1 MGEFMSDT
9 KFVHLHVH
17 TDYSVLDGACAICH
31 DQDDKVDLIKLAHLY
46 KMPAIAMTDH
56 GVMGGAIDF
65 YQSLNAHALKPL
77 IGCEMNVSPTK
88 YNDRN
93 QNTPNIKG
101 LHIVLLAKDFEGYQ
115 NLCKLNSIANL
126 EGVYY
131 KPRVDKELLAKYSKG
146 LIALSGCLK
155 GELAINILAGKVKE
169 AKHALQ
175 HYLDIFG
182 KDNFYLEL
190 MDHGIEEQKKV
201 NRELILLSNEFK
213 VPIVATNDVHYLK
226 KEYSK
231 SHALLLCIQTNTTIN
246 DVKRLKFS
254 SDEFYFKSTDEM
266 LELFKEIPE
275 AITNTLEVAEKCNLT
290 IPFVP
295 EVNHYPV
302 YEVSGGKT
310 QKEKLKEICLENL
323 EDRYGFKYDGKKER
337 LTAEQKVI
345 IDRMEYELKVIDKAK
360 YCSYFLVVW
369 DFLKY
374 AREHGIPVGPGRG
387 SGAGSIVAYLCL
399 ITDIEP
405 LRYQLLFERFLNPER
420 VSPPDFDI
428 DFCERRRNEVIEYV
442 RSKYGADSVA
452 QIGTYGTL
460 KAKNV
465 IKDVGRALGY
475 SFDQRNMIT
484 KLMTND
490 PKLTLASSRENNEEL
505 NNLIKNE
512 PWVEE
517 IFKYSEP
524 LEGLNRNTSTHA
536 AGVIIGDQELARLVP
551 LARGSGNEEVITQY
565 PAAPC
570 ESLGLLKMDFL
581 GLKTLTIIQDT
592 VEIVKKTKGIDIDI
606 SKISLEDEKTY
617 KLLNK
622 GDTIGVFQLESPGM
636 RDLCKR
642 FGVSK
647 IEDIIALIA
656 LYRPG
661 PMQFIGD
668 FIHRK
673 TGKERVE
680 YDHPKMVEV
689 LKETYGIMLYQE
701 QIMQV
706 VQVLAGF
713 TLGGAD
719 ILRKAIGKKKA
730 EVLAAQKKKFVE
742 GCAKHSSIP
751 EEKASAIWD
760 KIELFAGYGFNK
772 AHSAAYAFLAYRT
785 AYLKA
790 NFPVEFM
797 CAVLKSEIGNAEEVA
812 FFIKECREMG
822 IKVLGPDVNVSSVDF
837 TADAQ
842 CIRFGLAAIKGVGE
856 AASGVIIDTRNKKGK
871 FKDVMDFS
879 ERAGIRL
886 TSKVLEALIRTGALD
901 GFNCK
906 RSQLL
911 QVMPN
916 FIKIASH
923 NVKDREAGQGNLFDM
938 LNDSGKIDNSP
949 LDLKLPV
956 IPELDEQNML
966 KDEKELLGFYVSG
979 HPLGEYSKTI
989 ELYSTCNLAELKTIT
1004 DTRIRVGGIISDM
1017 EIKTSKK
1024 NSSKFAVL
1032 HFEDTVGNVECVIFN
1047 STYEQFK
1054 DLLEPNKPLFFDGY
1068 IETSDFERGGKKSNK
1083 MTVHSIMTIEEV
1095 QQKFTEEM
1103 HIHLHEASTTIET
1116 LRDIKDVCILPENK
1130 GEVSVILC
1138 ITCGDGET
1146 AFVEAGK
1153 ECKVVISDT
1162 LLNKIRNF
1170 TGEDSIKLKPNK
1182 NLSNIKNGK
1191 NERFFRRLSSQ

>member
-1 MGEFMSDT
+1 MSNT
-9 KFVHLHVH
+9 EFVHLHVH

-31 DQDDKVDLIKLAHLY
+31 KEEDKVDLVKLAHLY
-46 KMPAIAMTDH
+46 KMPAIAITDH

-65 YQSLNAHALKPL
+65 YQQLNGHALKSI
-77 IGCEMNVSPTK
+77 IGCEMYVSPTK
-88 YNDRN
+88 YNDRT
-93 QNTPNIKG
+93 QTIPNIKG
-101 LHIVLLAKDFEGYQ
+101 FHIVLLAKDFEGYQ
-115 NLCKLNSIANL
+115 NLCKLDSIANL
-126 EGVYY
+126 EGLYY
-131 KPRVDKELLAKYSKG
+131 KPRVDKELLAKHSKG
-146 LIALSGCLK
+146 LIALSACLH
-155 GELAINILAGKVKE
+155 GEISFNILSGKIKD
-169 AKHALQ
+169 AKHVLQ
-175 HYLDIFG
+175 NYLDIFG
-182 KDNFYLEL
+182 KNNFYIEL

-201 NRELILLSNEFK
+201 NKELILLAREFK
-213 VPIVATNDVHYLK
+213 IPVVATNDVHYLK
-226 KEYSK
+226 KEYAK
-231 SHALLLCIQTNTTIN
+231 SHELLLCTQTNATIN
-246 DVKRLKFS
+246 DAKRFKFS
-254 SDEFYFKSTDEM
+254 SEEFYFKSGDEM

-275 AITNTLEVAEKCNLT
+275 AIKNTLEVAAKCNLV

-302 YEVSGGKT
+302 YEVGKEKT
-310 QKEKLKEICLENL
+310 QKEKLKEVCLENL
-323 EDRYGFKYDGKKER
+323 YDRYGFEYNDKFN
-337 LTAEQKVI
+337 ANQKAI
-345 IDRMEYELKVIDKAK
+345 IDRMEYELDVIDKSK

-374 AREHGIPVGPGRG
+374 AREQGISVGPGRG
-387 SGAGSIVAYLCL
+387 SGAGSIVAYLSR

-405 LRYQLLFERFLNPER
+405 IRYDLLFERFLNPER

-442 RSKYGADSVA
+442 RNKYGAGCVA

-484 KLMTND
+484 KLMPND
-490 PKLTLASSRENNEEL
+490 PHLTLASSRENNEEL

-512 PWVEE
+512 LWVGE
-517 IFKYSEP
+517 IFRYSEP
-524 LEGLNRNTSTHA
+524 LEGLNRNMSIHA
-536 AGVIIGDQELARLVP
+536 AGVIIGDLELATLVP
-551 LARGSGNEEVITQY
+551 LTRGSGSEIITQY

-592 VEIVKKTKGIDIDI
+592 IEIIKKTKGIDIDI

-622 GDTIGVFQLESPGM
+622 GDTIAVFQLESLGM

-673 TGKERVE
+673 TGREKVE
-680 YDHPKMVEV
+680 YDHPKMEKV

-719 ILRKAIGKKKA
+719 ILRRAIGKKKA
-730 EVLAAQKKKFVE
+730 DVLAAQKKKFVK

-751 EEKASAIWD
+751 EDKANVIWD

-772 AHSAAYAFLAYRT
+772 SHSAAYAFLAYRT

-797 CAVLKSEIGNAEEVA
+797 CAVLNSEIGTAEEVA
-812 FFIKECREMG
+812 FFIKECREME
-822 IKVLGPDVNVSSVDF
+822 IKVLGPDVNISTMDF
-837 TADAQ
+837 TADSE

-856 AASGVIIDTRNKKGK
+856 AASNAIIETRDKKGK
-871 FKDVMDFS
+871 FKDIMDFA

-886 TSKVLEALIRTGALD
+886 TSKVLEALTRTGALD
-901 GFNCK
+901 GFKSK
-906 RSQLL
+906 RSQLV
-911 QVMPN
+911 QIMPELVQ
-916 FIKIASH
+916 IASH
-923 NVKDREAGQGNLFDM
+923 NVRDREAGQGNLFDM
-938 LNDSGKIDNSP
+938 LGDSGGVDSSS
-949 LDLKLPV
+949 LDLKLPDV
-956 IPELDEQNML
+956 PELDEQAML
-966 KDEKELLGFYVSG
+966 KDEKELLGFYISG
-979 HPLGEYSKTI
+979 HPLGEHSKII
-989 ELYSTCNLAELKTIT
+989 ELYSTHNLAEIKTFSG
-1004 DTRIRVGGIISDM
+1004 DAKVRVGGIISDM

-1024 NSSKFAVL
+1024 NGSKFAVL
-1032 HFEDTVGNVECVIFN
+1032 QFEDTVGNIECIIF
-1047 STYEQFK
+1047 SSAYEQYK
-1054 DLLEPNKPLFFDGY
+1054 DLLVLNKPVFLEGY
-1068 IETSDFERGGKKSNK
+1068 IEPSDIEQGEKISSK
-1083 MTVHSIMTIEEV
+1083 MTVQAVITIEEI
-1095 QQKFTEEM
+1095 QQKYTEEI
-1103 HIHLHEASTTIET
+1103 HIHLHEASMTIET
-1116 LRDIKDVCILPENK
+1116 LKDINELCLLPEYK
-1130 GEVSVILC
+1130 GSVSVILC
-1138 ITCGDGET
+1138 VTCVDGEK
-1146 AFVEAGK
+1146 AFIEAGK
-1153 ECKVVISDT
+1153 ICKVAISKT
-1162 LLNKIRNF
+1162 FLNKIKNL
-1170 TGEDSIKLKPNK
+1170 TGEDSIKLKPNN

-1191 NERFFRRLSSQ
+1191 RERFSKRSFGQ

>member
-1 MGEFMSDT
+1 MSNT
-9 KFVHLHVH
+9 EFVHLHVH

-31 DQDDKVDLIKLAHLY
+31 DQKDKVDLVKLAHLY
-46 KMPAIAMTDH
+46 KMSAIAMTDH

-65 YQSLNAHALKPL
+65 YEQLNAHALKPL

-88 YNDRN
+88 YNDKT

-101 LHIVLLAKDFEGYQ
+101 FHIVLLAKDFEGYQ
-115 NLCKLNSIANL
+115 NLCKLDSIANL

-146 LIALSGCLK
+146 LIALSACLK
-155 GELAINILAGKVKE
+155 GELAVNILAGKIKE
-169 AKHALQ
+169 TKHALQ
-175 HYLDIFG
+175 NYLDIFG
-182 KDNFYLEL
+182 RDNFYLEL
-190 MDHGIEEQKKV
+190 MDHGIEDQKKV
-201 NRELILLSNEFK
+201 NKELILLAREFK
-213 VPIVATNDVHYLK
+213 VPLVATNDVHYLK
-226 KEYSK
+226 KEYAK
-231 SHALLLCIQTNTTIN
+231 SHELLLCIQTNATIN
-246 DVKRLKFS
+246 DAKRLKFS
-254 SDEFYFKSTDEM
+254 SDEFYFKSGDEM

-275 AITNTLEVAEKCNLT
+275 AIKNTLEVAEKCNLI

-302 YEVSGGKT
+302 YELPKGKT

-323 EDRYGFKYDGKKER
+323 DDRYSFKYDGKKET
-337 LTAEQKVI
+337 LTAEQRVI
-345 IDRMEYELKVIDKAK
+345 IDRMEYELEVIDKAK

-374 AREHGIPVGPGRG
+374 AREQGIPVGPGRG
-387 SGAGSIVAYLCL
+387 SGAGSIVAYLSR

-442 RSKYGADSVA
+442 RVKYGADSVA

-465 IKDVGRALGY
+465 IKDVGRALGH

-484 KLMTND
+484 KLMPND

-505 NNLIKNE
+505 NKLLKNE

-536 AGVIIGDQELARLVP
+536 AGVIIGDQELATLVP
-551 LARGSGNEEVITQY
+551 LARGSGSEEIVTQY

-592 VEIVKKTKGIDIDI
+592 VEIVKKTKDIDIDI

-622 GDTIGVFQLESPGM
+622 GDTIAVFQLESPGM

-673 TGKERVE
+673 TGRERVE
-680 YDHPKMVEV
+680 YDHPKMEEV
-689 LKETYGIMLYQE
+689 LRETYGIMLYQE

-719 ILRKAIGKKKA
+719 ILRRAIGKKKA
-730 EVLAAQKKKFVE
+730 DVLAAQKKAFVE
-742 GCAKHSSIP
+742 GCAKHNSIP
-751 EEKASAIWD
+751 EEKASIIWD

-772 AHSAAYAFLAYRT
+772 SHSAAYAFLAYRT

-797 CAVLKSEIGNAEEVA
+797 CAVLNSVIGGAEDVA
-812 FFIKECREMG
+812 FFIKECREME
-822 IKVLGPDVNVSSVDF
+822 INVLGPDVNISTMDF
-837 TADAQ
+837 TADGS
-842 CIRFGLAAIKGVGE
+842 CIRFGLSAIKGVGE
-856 AASGVIIDTRNKKGK
+856 AASGAIIEARSKEGK
-871 FKDVMDFS
+871 FKDIMDFA
-879 ERAGIRL
+879 ERAGRQL
-886 TSKVLEALIRTGALD
+886 TSKVLEALTRTGALD
-901 GFNCK
+901 AFKCK

-911 QVMPN
+911 QVMSDL
-916 FIKIASH
+916 IQIASH
-923 NVKDREAGQGNLFDM
+923 NVKDREAGQGSLFDM
-938 LNDSGKIDNSP
+938 LGDSGRIDNSS
-949 LDLKLPV
+949 LDLKLPD

-979 HPLGEYSKTI
+979 HPLGEYSKI
-989 ELYSTCNLAELKTIT
+989 IDLYSTHNLAELKTLSEVKV
-1004 DTRIRVGGIISDM
+1004 RVGGIISDM

-1024 NSSKFAVL
+1024 NGSKFVVL
-1032 HFEDTVGNVECVIFN
+1032 HFEDTVGNVECIIFSN
-1047 STYEQFK
+1047 AYEQVK
-1054 DLLEPNKPLFFDGY
+1054 DLLVPNKPLFIEGY
-1068 IETSDFERGGKKSNK
+1068 IENSDSEQGGKNSSKI
-1083 MTVHSIMTIEEV
+1083 TVQSVMTIEEV
-1095 QQKFTEEM
+1095 QQKFTEEI

-1116 LRDIKDVCILPENK
+1116 LRDIKELCMLPENK
-1130 GEVSVILC
+1130 GDVIVILC
-1138 ITCGDGET
+1138 VTCGDGEK
-1146 AFVEAGK
+1146 AFIEAGK
-1153 ECKVVISDT
+1153 ECNLAMT
-1162 LLNKIRNF
+1162 EALLNKIRSL
-1170 TGEDSIKLKPNK
+1170 TGEDSVKLKPNK
-1182 NLSNIKNGK
+1182 NLSNVKSGR
-1191 NERFFRRLSSQ
+1191 NERFFKRSTSQYK

>member
-1 MGEFMSDT
+1 MSNT
-9 KFVHLHVH
+9 EFVHLHVH
-17 TDYSVLDGACAICH
+17 TDYSVLDGACAIYH
-31 DQDDKVDLIKLAHLY
+31 DQKDKVDLIKLAHLY
-46 KMPAIAMTDH
+46 KMPAMAITDH

-65 YQSLNAHALKPL
+65 YEQLNKHAMKPL
-77 IGCEMNVSPTK
+77 IGCELNISPTK

-101 LHIVLLAKDFEGYQ
+101 FHIVLLAKDFEGYQ
-115 NLCKLNSIANL
+115 NLCKLDSIANL

-146 LIALSGCLK
+146 LIALSACLK
-155 GELAINILAGKVKE
+155 GELAINILAGKIKE
-169 AKHALQ
+169 AKHALR

-182 KDNFYLEL
+182 RDNFYLEL
-190 MDHGIEEQKKV
+190 MDHGIAEQKKV
-201 NRELILLSNEFK
+201 NKELLLLAREFK
-213 VPIVATNDVHYLK
+213 VPVVATNDVHYLK
-226 KEYSK
+226 KEYAK
-231 SHALLLCIQTNTTIN
+231 SHELLLCIQTNTTIN
-246 DVKRLKFS
+246 DPKRLKFS
-254 SDEFYFKSTDEM
+254 SDEFYFKSGDEM

-275 AITNTLEVAEKCNLT
+275 AITNTLEVAGKCNLT

-302 YEVSGGKT
+302 YEVSKGKT
-310 QKEKLKEICLENL
+310 QKEKLRGICLENL
-323 EDRYGFKYDGKKER
+323 EDRYGFKYDGKKET

-345 IDRMEYELKVIDKAK
+345 IDRMEYELDVIDKEK

-374 AREHGIPVGPGRG
+374 AREQGIPVGPGRG
-387 SGAGSIVAYLCL
+387 SGAGSIVAYLSR

-405 LRYQLLFERFLNPER
+405 LKYQLLFERFLNPER

-442 RSKYGADSVA
+442 RSKYGSDSVA

-465 IKDVGRALGY
+465 IKDVGRVLGY

-484 KLMTND
+484 KLMPND
-490 PKLTLASSRENNEEL
+490 PKLTLASSRENNEDI
-505 NNLIKNE
+505 NTLIKNE

-536 AGVIIGDQELARLVP
+536 AGVIIGDQELAKLVP
-551 LARGSGNEEVITQY
+551 LAKGSGNEEIITQY

-570 ESLGLLKMDFL
+570 ENLGLLKMDFL

-622 GDTIGVFQLESPGM
+622 GDTIAVFQLESPGM

-673 TGKERVE
+673 TGREKVE
-680 YDHPKMVEV
+680 HDHPKMVDV

-730 EVLAAQKKKFVE
+730 EVLVAQKKKFVD
-742 GCAKHSSIP
+742 GCARHSSIP
-751 EEKASAIWD
+751 EEKANSIWD

-797 CAVLKSEIGNAEEVA
+797 CAVLNSEIGDAEEVA
-812 FFIKECREMG
+812 FFIKECREME
-822 IKVLGPDVNVSSVDF
+822 IKVLGPDVNVSNMDF
-837 TADAQ
+837 TADGE

-856 AASGVIIDTRNKKGK
+856 AASSAIIDTRNKGGK
-871 FKDVMDFS
+871 FRDIMDFS
-879 ERAGIRL
+879 ERAGIQL
-886 TSKVLEALIRTGALD
+886 TLKVLEALTRTGALD
-901 GFNCK
+901 VFKCK
-906 RSQLL
+906 RAQLL
-911 QVMPN
+911 QIIPDV
-916 FIKIASH
+916 IKIASH
-923 NVKDREAGQGNLFDM
+923 NVKDREAGQGSLFDM
-938 LNDSGKIDNSP
+938 LGDSGEINDFS
-949 LDLKLPV
+949 LDLKLPD

-979 HPLGEYSKTI
+979 HPLEEYSKII
-989 ELYSTCNLAELKTIT
+989 ELYSTHNLAELKTLT
-1004 DTRIRVGGIISDM
+1004 NAKIRVGGIISDM
-1017 EIKTSKK
+1017 EIKTAKR
-1024 NSSKFAVL
+1024 NGSKFAAL
-1032 HFEDTVGNVECVIFN
+1032 HFEDTVGNIECIIFSN
-1047 STYEQFK
+1047 AYEQFK
-1054 DLLEPNKPLFFDGY
+1054 DLLVLNKPLFLDGY
-1068 IETSDFERGGKKSNK
+1068 IETSDFEQGGKSSSK
-1083 MTVHSIMTIEEV
+1083 MTVHSVMTIEEV
-1095 QQKFTEEM
+1095 QQKFTEEI
-1103 HIHLHEASTTIET
+1103 HIHLHEASTNIEM
-1116 LRDIKDVCILPENK
+1116 LKNIKELCMYSENK
-1130 GEVSVILC
+1130 GDVSLIFCV
-1138 ITCGDGET
+1138 TCGDGEK
-1146 AFVEAGK
+1146 AFIEAKKDYNVAVSGTFLNQIRSLTGK
-1153 ECKVVISDT
+1153 
-1162 LLNKIRNF
+1162 
-1170 TGEDSIKLKPNK
+1170 DSVKLKPNK
-1182 NLSNIKNGK
+1182 NLSNVKK
-1191 NERFFRRLSSQ
+1191 REK